1 MYESIRL
8 ASGVDESA
16 INAALDGLKVKRAY
30 PDMVANDELLLAL
43 QSQRGRKF
51 VDHAWESEYLG
62 NALRYLYLTYLGDQ
76 GVCVNMCYDRN
87 AKQVAPKHILEYRI
101 VDL

>member
-16 INAALDGLKVKRAY
+16 INAAFDGLKVKRAY

-43 QSQRGRKF
+43 QSQRGSKISFEGTCWFHLGRTVADATFESGLRKH
-51 VDHAWESEYLG
+51 VL
-62 NALRYLYLTYLGDQ
+62 
-76 GVCVNMCYDRN
+76 
-87 AKQVAPKHILEYRI
+87 
-101 VDL
+101 